1 MVSASDVGKL
11 LLLACTRPGEARS
24 LITYKIWRDPL
35 NKIESN
41 PESGWDRPDMKRC
54 WDLLDHTSRSF
65 AAVIHELDG
74 DLSRVVA
81 IFYLVL
87 RGLDTVEDDMTIPIE
102 KKAPLLEA
110 FYEKLDVEGWNFH
123 ESGPAEKDAILLR
136 EFQVVIAEFKRLDER
151 YQKAIRDITRL
162 MGQGMARYARMHAES
177 GGKFSVDTLASF
189 DLYCHYVA
197 GLVGEGLSRLFSASE
212 KESPYLGEQLTLS
225 NSMGLMLQKTN
236 ILRDFR
242 EDVDEGRVFWPA
254 EIWNKYVTEPEQL
267 HAPENKEK
275 ALWALSEMTVDAL
288 THATDA
294 LDYLALL
301 SNQSVFNFCA
311 IPQVMAIATLERCFM
326 NYDVFQR
333 NVKIRKGEAVSLIM
347 ASTNPRDVAYKF
359 RDYARMIHAKA
370 RPNDPSFIKIAILAG
385 RIEQWTETRY
395 PSFIQVGMPVP
406 STSDDWA
413 PGRDARIKQLPGPAP
428 EELARR
434 ARAEQLRQHQMGKS
448 DYTFLAMV
456 VGGMLALAAII
467 LAITGGSVWLL
478 VLRENAPWNSKVVER
493 ASASAAAAT
502 AAAIRNEL

>member
-1 MVSASDVGKL
+1 
-11 LLLACTRPGEARS
+11 
-24 LITYKIWRDPL
+24 
-35 NKIESN
+35 
-41 PESGWDRPDMKRC
+41 MKRC
-54 WDLLDHTSRSF
+54 YELLDQTSRSF

-87 RGLDTVEDDMTIPIE
+87 RGLDTIEDDMTISIE

-110 FYEKLDVEGWNFH
+110 FYQKLDVEGWNFQ
-123 ESGPAEKDAILLR
+123 ESGPDEKDRHLLQ

-162 MGQGMARYARMHAES
+162 MGQGMARYARLHAES

-197 GLVGEGLSRLFSASE
+197 GLVGEGLSKLFSASE

-254 EIWNKYVTEPEQL
+254 EIWSKYVSKPEQL
-267 HAPENKEK
+267 HAPGNEDK

-288 THATDA
+288 AHATDA
-294 LDYLALL
+294 LDYLSLL

-326 NYDVFQR
+326 NYNVFQR

-359 RDYARMIHAKA
+359 RDYARKIHSKA
-370 RPNDPSFIKIAILAG
+370 RPNDPSFIKIAVLAG
-385 RIEQWTETRY
+385 RIEQWFETRY
-395 PSFIQVGMPVP
+395 PSFIQVGMPIP
-406 STSDDWA
+406 ETSEDWA
-413 PGRDARIKQLPGPAP
+413 PGRDTRIKQLPGPP
-428 EELARR
+428 QDVVERR
-434 ARAEQLRQHQMGKS
+434 ARAAELERHNAGKA
-448 DYTFLAMV
+448 DWAFLAMV
-456 VGGMLALAAII
+456 IGGMLFVAVLI
-467 LAITGGSVWLL
+467 LAITGGSIWLL
-478 VLRENAPWNSKVVER
+478 AARENAPWNSKKIEQ
-493 ASASAAAAT
+493 ASASASASAMAT
-502 AAAIRNEL
+502 AVKAIRNEL